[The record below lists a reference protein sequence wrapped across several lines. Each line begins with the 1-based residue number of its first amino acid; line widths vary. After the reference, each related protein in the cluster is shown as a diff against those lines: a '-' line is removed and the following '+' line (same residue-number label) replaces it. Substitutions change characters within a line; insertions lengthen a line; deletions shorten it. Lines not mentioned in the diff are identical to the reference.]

1 MFGCASIQIQKTNRS
16 LSLLGILALSLPGLP
31 GFGQAAQ
38 QAPQH
43 THVVSPARSA
53 SPFREAEEL
62 IQKGQLEEAREK
74 IEGQLKLNPSSVE
87 GYNLLGI
94 LYTSEKDY
102 DHA

>member
-1 MFGCASIQIQKTNRS
+1 
-16 LSLLGILALSLPGLP
+16 
-31 GFGQAAQ
+31 
-38 QAPQH
+38 
-43 THVVSPARSA
+43 ARSA

-102 DHA
+102 DHALDAFQQALQLAPNSAKTRNNLGNLYVTQQKPDLAEKEFTQVLRRDP